1 MHISELKRMG
11 ANIKL
16 KGSKIEILGVKKL
29 FGAEVMATDLRASS
43 SLIIAGLMAN
53 GITTVNRVYHLDR
66 GYENLEEKLKK
77 MWS

>member
-1 MHISELKRMG
+1 ML
-11 ANIKL
+11 
-16 KGSKIEILGVKKL
+16 
-29 FGAEVMATDLRASS
+29 GAEVMATDLRASS